1 MQGTKVR
8 KAVQVQEG
16 RIPSRGSY
24 HRRELGNRTNITVW
38 GRRNNS
44 IHNAQD
50 ILQFGE
56 KVTLI

>member
-8 KAVQVQEG
+8 KVVQAQEG
-16 RIPSRGSY
+16 RISSRGSY
-24 HRRELGNRTNITVW
+24 HRRELRNRTNITAW

-44 IHNAQD
+44 IHNAQG